1 MTLRKLT
8 ILFKFKKNV
17 KNTSKEILLYLSFVV
32 KNHVGL
38 FYFFLLRSILLI

>member
-17 KNTSKEILLYLSFVV
+17 KNTSKEILLYLSLVV
-32 KNHVGL
+32 KNRVGL
-38 FYFFLLRSILLI
+38 F